1 MKYFVSLSDGSC
13 SENLHS
19 CKHISLTAFEMN
31 SIIFK
36 DRVVTAKSIRCI
48 LHQMRS
54 VDIYSSTQQQ
64 MWKGTGFVQ
73 GPKKLSQPH

>member
-1 MKYFVSLSDGSC
+1 MCCKQVLLTKYFVSLSDGSY

-36 DRVVTAKSIRCI
+36 DSGDYEK
-48 LHQMRS
+48 H
-54 VDIYSSTQQQ
+54 
-64 MWKGTGFVQ
+64 
-73 GPKKLSQPH
+73 